1 MTDILTA
8 RYAQTGK
15 SSAHDSLG
23 MREMQARAYEQRN
36 AQYLLIKAP
45 PASGKSRALMFLALD
60 KVIKQ
65 GLKKVIVAV
74 PEMSI
79 GGSFQDTDL
88 TTYGFFADWH
98 VDPKYNLCTPG
109 NVGKVDQV
117 VNFMEDP
124 DAHYLICTHATFRFA
139 FEKIKLPYKF
149 DETVVA
155 IDEFHHTSADDTN
168 IMGKTIHTL
177 MTQSKAHI
185 VAMTG
190 SYFRGDAVRILE
202 EEDEAKFTQV
212 TYTYYEQLNG
222 YKYLKSLGIGYHFY
236 QGRYFEALREVLDLN
251 KKTIIHIPN
260 VNSMESTGDK
270 LTEVERIMDVI
281 GGTPVK
287 DPKTGI
293 YTTRAR
299 NGKTLRIA
307 DLVTD
312 DENRVNV
319 LMYLRNIKK
328 REDMDIIIALGMAK
342 EGFDWPWC
350 EHVLTVGYRS
360 SLTEI
365 VQIIG
370 RATRD
375 CEGKEHA
382 QFTNL
387 IAQPDAEDADV
398 TNSVNNMLKA
408 ITVSLLMEQILAPNI
423 NFKPR
428 SLLKNGEE
436 VKPGTIIID
445 DTGKHKVS
453 KPVAEILTNGG
464 LTNVTT
470 SVLQDINAVGRIIT
484 HAINDQEFTQLELP
498 NLVQE
503 RFPSLDPEDVKTVAK
518 FVELQM
524 KIHAAGGQIDA
535 QGQLVDKEGRIVIE
549 IPDDTPKTPKQPQ
562 PPKEPKTKE
571 NEKPGDTETEEKK
584 DGGAPVVGKPSVRP
598 RDPDDPKKKVHEL
611 LKVGKKF
618 VNIENLNID
627 LIAAINP
634 FQGAFEVLSK
644 SVDAPMLKTIKDQ
657 VVANRASVSEDEA
670 QLLWPNVEEFFTSF
684 GKEPST
690 NSNDPY
696 EKRLGEV
703 LAFVRKRTAELI
715 ASGQLSVN

>member
-1 MTDILTA
+1 M
-8 RYAQTGK
+8 
-15 SSAHDSLG
+15 
-23 MREMQARAYEQRN
+23 
-36 AQYLLIKAP
+36 
-45 PASGKSRALMFLALD
+45 
-60 KVIKQ
+60 
-65 GLKKVIVAV
+65 
-74 PEMSI
+74 
-79 GGSFQDTDL
+79 
-88 TTYGFFADWH
+88 
-98 VDPKYNLCTPG
+98 
-109 NVGKVDQV
+109 
-117 VNFMEDP
+117 
-124 DAHYLICTHATFRFA
+124 
-139 FEKIKLPYKF
+139 
-149 DETVVA
+149 
-155 IDEFHHTSADDTN
+155 
-168 IMGKTIHTL
+168 
-177 MTQSKAHI
+177 
-185 VAMTG
+185 
-190 SYFRGDAVRILE
+190 
-202 EEDEAKFTQV
+202 
-212 TYTYYEQLNG
+212 
-222 YKYLKSLGIGYHFY
+222 
-236 QGRYFEALREVLDLN
+236 LDLD

-270 LTEVERIMDVI
+270 FTEVERIMDVI
-281 GGTPVK
+281 GGTPIK
-287 DPKTGI
+287 DPETGI

-445 DTGKHKVS
+445 DTGEHKVS

-503 RFPSLDPEDVKTVAK
+503 RFPSLEIEDVKTVAK

-524 KIHAAGGQIDA
+524 KIHAAGGQIDD
-535 QGQLVDKEGRIVIE
+535 QGKLVDREGRIVIE
-549 IPDDTPKTPKQPQ
+549 IPDDTPKPPKHPQ
-562 PPKEPKTKE
+562 PPKDPKEKE
-571 NEKPGDTETEEKK
+571 NEKLGDPEGN
-584 DGGAPVVGKPSVRP
+584 GGKEGDDPKIGSPRVR
-598 RDPDDPKKKVHEL
+598 RQDPDAKKKVHEF
-611 LKVGKKF
+611 LKVGDKF

-627 LIAAINP
+627 LIAEINP

-670 QLLWPNVEEFFTSF
+670 QLLWPNVEDFFTSF

-703 LAFVRKRTAELI
+703 LAFVRKKTAELI
-715 ASGQLSVN
+715 ASGQLSAN